1 MSGAE
6 SLLPPET
13 YSTWVPV
20 VGGVLLLA
28 VAAWYAFVL
37 LSTRRPARP
46 REPGPLSPDGR
57 ARFEEDVEAALAA
70 YRSGERDLRALH
82 LDLARIMRAFAS
94 ERIGRD
100 VRSWTAGEIADHD
113 PTAQL
118 GDLLRLW
125 EEPSFARRSDAEA
138 DTAVQRAREVIRRW

>member
-6 SLLPPET
+6 SLLPPES

-20 VGGVLLLA
+20 VGVLLLLA
-28 VAAWYAFVL
+28 VAGWYAFVL
-37 LSTRRPARP
+37 LSTRRPDRP

-70 YRSGERDLRALH
+70 YRAGESDVRGLH
-82 LDLARIMRAFAS
+82 LELARIMRSFAS
-94 ERIGRD
+94 ERLGRD
-100 VRSWTAGEIADHD
+100 VRSWTAREVAEHD

-118 GDLLRLW
+118 GDLLHRW

-138 DTAVQRAREVIRRW
+138 ETAASSAREVIRRW